1 MSTQTAR
8 ALVATSCLETLPGCS
23 ECAFAPYC
31 GADPI
36 YHWVTQRDPV
46 GHRPSSGFCQKNMAI
61 FKHLF
66 NLLRSGDPFVERLF
80 VAWAS
85 HRRLPQPETGE
96 ASP

>member
-1 MSTQTAR
+1 
-8 ALVATSCLETLPGCS
+8 
-23 ECAFAPYC
+23 
-31 GADPI
+31 
-36 YHWVTQRDPV
+36 V

-66 NLLRSGDPFVERLF
+66 NLLRSGDQFVERLF

-85 HRRLPQPETGE
+85 HRPLPQPGTGE